1 VPKRTVLV
9 NRAPVLTLWAAVVA
23 ERLGFD
29 RDEALSLGKTVS
41 SLTAQSKG
49 RRLGIFTLRPK
60 TKAELVQMK
69 KAREFPV
76 ELLGRMIPCR
86 RTPEGVRAVAKDK
99 PVSSD
104 PVSRYL
110 EQKFGDSLSDVR
122 KAMEKLARS
131 FKPEV
136 LAGLAFTLYTRFRPQ
151 IPAGTK
157 GWGAKG
163 RLDLGFV
170 ESLRGKKP

>member
-29 RDEALSLGKTVS
+29 PDEAMSLGKAVS
-41 SLTAQSKG
+41 GLTAQSKG
-49 RRLGIFTLRPK
+49 RRLGIFTPRPK
-60 TKAELVQMK
+60 TKAELEKMK
-69 KAREFPV
+69 KAREFSV

-99 PVSSD
+99 PVESE

-110 EQKFGDSLSDVR
+110 EQKFGDNLSEVR
-122 KAMEKLARS
+122 KAMKKLARS
-131 FKPEV
+131 FQPEV

-157 GWGAKG
+157 SWGAKG
-163 RLDLGFV
+163 QLDLGFV
-170 ESLRGKKP
+170 ESLRAQKP